1 MVAIKREP
9 ESRGISRFVHE
20 KLRPG
25 DFVAAGFPRSHFS
38 LVDAPGYCFI
48 AGGIGITPLLPMMEA
63 VKAAGTAMS
72 VTYCGRRRG
81 AMAFAD
87 RVEGLAGRDALVSR
101 DTGPRPDLGA
111 VVETAAKAGHAIVV
125 CGPSAMIEEVE
136 NLASECGAGVHSER
150 FEGGQAL
157 RQDDFAFAVELAK
170 SGRTL
175 TVPADKT
182 LLQVLE
188 ENGYHIRRSCKE
200 GNCGTCETKVLSG
213 RIDHRD
219 VLLTPGQREA
229 MDRMMVCVS
238 RAASKDETI
247 ALEL

>member
-72 VTYCGRRRG
+72 VIYCGRRRA

-87 RVEGLAGRDALVSR
+87 RVETLAGHGALTSR
-101 DTGPRPDLGA
+101 DTGLRADLGA
-111 VVETAAKAGHAIVV
+111 VVESAVKAGHAIFV
-125 CGPSAMIEEVE
+125 CGPAAMIAEVE
-136 NLASECGAGVHSER
+136 NLAADRGAAVHSER

-157 RQDDFAFAVELAK
+157 RQDDFAFAVQLVK

-213 RIDHRD
+213 RIKHRD
-219 VLLTPGQREA
+219 VLLAAAQREA
-229 MDRMMVCVS
+229 MDRMMICVS
-238 RAASKDETI
+238 RAASAEEIISLD
-247 ALEL
+247 L